1 MFAVYSR
8 IWDCGDGVGV
18 RPGEVAYYA
27 KIIAVSQ
34 CREGVSKVK
43 TLRSNSYTAPNV
55 LAQVCRF
62 DGSCIGRY

>member
-18 RPGEVAYYA
+18 RPGEVAYNA

-34 CREGVSKVK
+34 CGQGVSKVK

-55 LAQVCRF
+55 LSQVFRF
-62 DGSCIGRY
+62 NGSYIGRY